1 LLPPEFRGVFCP
13 VEADQFDVF
22 GCGKP
27 HDFVM
32 VVSVATVVVGGPC
45 ALDYIVGLG
54 SVVGMLERCHV

>member
-1 LLPPEFRGVFCP
+1 

-32 VVSVATVVVGGPC
+32 VVSVATVVVGGPY